1 VICNCNCDARQHK
14 IIIKY
19 FFFFLQGDGGNMQV
33 LHEKDAMHVKNGAEQ
48 VVPGAGGGGEESG
61 ASRVAH

>member
-1 VICNCNCDARQHK
+1 MQLQLRCEAAQYHNQILL
-14 IIIKY
+14 
-19 FFFFLQGDGGNMQV
+19 FFLQGDGGNMQV

-61 ASRVAH
+61 ASRVVH

>member
-1 VICNCNCDARQHK
+1 MYVQ
-14 IIIKY
+14 
-19 FFFFLQGDGGNMQV
+19 
-33 LHEKDAMHVKNGAEQ
+33 NGAEQ